1 VTRTLTAWPS
11 RTYQAIYLAI
21 FSVSYI
27 TSLDANTG
35 YLYLNFACSEFGAL
49 ASFSTIQIVQQLC
62 YAIAK
67 P

>member
-1 VTRTLTAWPS
+1 M
-11 RTYQAIYLAI
+11 
-21 FSVSYI
+21 

-49 ASFSTIQIVQQLC
+49 ASFSTVAIMQQVSTSSVAIVRESVLSLMIIFISQMIT
-62 YAIAK
+62 AMAK